1 MFQNLKVALTM
12 QPIPMFHGYSQ
23 TIGPCYDDSTH
34 LYIQPMVSSRMLA
47 NVHLPSAT
55 LGGLLCGRGF
65 KLPGF
70 SRSSAV
76 THLIGTAAFAT
87 SSAGPL

>member
-1 MFQNLKVALTM
+1 
-12 QPIPMFHGYSQ
+12 
-23 TIGPCYDDSTH
+23 
-34 LYIQPMVSSRMLA
+34 MLA
-47 NVHLPSAT
+47 NIGVFSLGSYYLPSAT

>member
-1 MFQNLKVALTM
+1 
-12 QPIPMFHGYSQ
+12 
-23 TIGPCYDDSTH
+23 
-34 LYIQPMVSSRMLA
+34 MLA
-47 NVHLPSAT
+47 NGVFSLGSYYLPSAT
-55 LGGLLCGRGF
+55 LGGLVCGRGF
-65 KLPGF
+65 KLPGSIPFFFLAAGF